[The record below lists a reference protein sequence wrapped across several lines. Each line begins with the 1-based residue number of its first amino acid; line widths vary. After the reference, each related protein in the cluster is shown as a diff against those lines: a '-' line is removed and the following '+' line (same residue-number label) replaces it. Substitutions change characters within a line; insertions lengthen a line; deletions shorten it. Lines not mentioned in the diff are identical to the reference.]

1 MKQFLFVM
9 RRHGLPMIASASS
22 ASVLTWMMCDLE
34 YSKRK
39 KTPPMPVV
47 QPLPID
53 KKETEHEWHG
63 N

>member
-1 MKQFLFVM
+1 MKQFLFAM
-9 RRHGLPMIASASS
+9 RRHGLPMIAAASS

-34 YSKRK
+34 YSKRR
-39 KTPPMPVV
+39 KTPPLPVAS
-47 QPLPID
+47 PID

>member
-1 MKQFLFVM
+1 MKQFLIAM
-9 RRHGLPMIASASS
+9 RRHGLPMIAAASS

-39 KTPPMPVV
+39 KTPPL
-47 QPLPID
+47 PLPAPE
-53 KKETEHEWHG
+53 KKPETEHEWHG